1 MGKLT
6 RESATMKVMD
16 AITEILK
23 REGISTMFC
32 FPTTPIIE
40 SAAAAGIRPVIC
52 RQERVGVHMADGC
65 ARVMNG
71 KPPGV
76 FAMQYGPGAENAF
89 AGIASA
95 YSDSTPV
102 LLLPLG
108 HPRETAQMWPLFN
121 STRTYASVTKSVEPV
136 MLPEHIVAAMRRA
149 FNALKNGRSGPVM
162 LEVPADVMT
171 ADFAGD
177 VDYTPVRRTRSAGD
191 ARDIEDAAK
200 YLIDARSPMII
211 AGQGVLYA
219 EASDELVALA
229 ELLDIPVMTT
239 TDGKSGF
246 PEDHALALGSGG
258 IVYTGHGRHF
268 LQESDVIF
276 AIGTSL
282 TRHNITTPVIP
293 AGKRIIHATND
304 ARDLYKANDTALPI
318 LGDAKL
324 VLAQLIEAVKDRGVR
339 SKNPARGAQETIKKL
354 KNEWLGRWEAK
365 LRSTERPLSPYFV
378 MSEFMR
384 VIPSEDAIVTHDS
397 GSPRDQ
403 LLPFYVAK
411 KPRGYMG
418 WGKSHQLGTGLG
430 LAIGAKVGA
439 PDKFCVNFMG
449 DAAFGM
455 TGLDFETAARSGI
468 PMTTIVLNNSTMAIE
483 THAMA
488 YSHEKYRTRDLG
500 GSYANIAKDLGGWSE
515 RVDSPAEVGNA
526 ILRARRQNED
536 GRAALLEF
544 ITSAETAFS

>member
-1 MGKLT
+1 
-6 RESATMKVMD
+6 MKVMD

-23 REGISTMFC
+23 REGVSTMFC

-71 KPPGV
+71 DPAGV

-95 YSDSTPV
+95 YSDSTPL

-108 HPRETAQMWPLFN
+108 HPRETAHMWPLFN

-136 MLPEHIVAAMRRA
+136 VLPEHIVAAMKRA

-162 LEVPADVMT
+162 VEVPADVMT
-171 ADFAGD
+171 AEFTGD
-177 VDYTPVRRTRSAGD
+177 VDYTPVRRTRSSGD
-191 ARDIEDAAK
+191 PRDIEDAAK
-200 YLIDARSPMII
+200 HLIDARSPMII

-219 EASDELVALA
+219 QASDELVALA

-258 IVYTGHGRHF
+258 IVYTGQGRHF
-268 LQESDVIF
+268 LQESDVIL

-282 TRHNITTPVIP
+282 TKHNITTPVIP
-293 AGKRIIHATND
+293 VGKHIIHATND
-304 ARDLYKANDTALPI
+304 ARDLYKANDTLVPI

-324 VLAQLIEAVKDRGVR
+324 VLAQLIEVAKDRLGG
-339 SKNPARGAQETIKKL
+339 KARDSSARKTIAKL
-354 KNEWLGRWEAK
+354 KAEWLARWEAK
-365 LRSTERPLSPYFV
+365 LRSTERPISPYFV

-384 VIPSEDAIVTHDS
+384 VIPSADAIVTHDS

-403 LLPFYVAK
+403 LLPFYVAS

-515 RVDSPAEVGNA
+515 RVDDPAKVGDA
-526 ILRARRQNED
+526 ILRARKQNEN
-536 GRAALLEF
+536 GQAALLEF
-544 ITSAETAFS
+544 ITSAETAFSHRRGAA

>member
-1 MGKLT
+1 ML
-6 RESATMKVMD
+6 VMD

-40 SAAAAGIRPVIC
+40 AAVAGGMRPVIC
-52 RQERVGVHMADGC
+52 RQERVGVHMADGA
-65 ARVMNG
+65 ARVTNG
-71 KPPGV
+71 KPAGV

-95 YSDSTPV
+95 YSDSTPI

-108 HPRETAQMWPLFN
+108 HPRETATMFPLFN
-121 STRTYASVTKSVEPV
+121 STRTYASVTKHVEPV
-136 MLPEHIVAAMRRA
+136 LLPEHTVPAMRRA
-149 FNALKNGRSGPVM
+149 FNALKNGRPGPVM
-162 LEVPADVMT
+162 VEVPADVMT
-171 ADFAGD
+171 SEFAGND
-177 VDYTPVRRTRSAGD
+177 VDYTSIRATRSAGD
-191 ARDIEDAAK
+191 PSDIDDAAK
-200 YLIDARSPMII
+200 MLLQAKSPIVI

-219 EASDELVALA
+219 EASAELVALA

-239 TDGKSGF
+239 TDGKSAF

-258 IVYTGHGRHF
+258 VVYTGHGRQ
-268 LQESDVIF
+268 LLLDSDVIL

-282 TRHNITTPVIP
+282 TRHNISTPIIP
-293 AGKRIIHATND
+293 PGKTIIHVTND
-304 ARDLYKANDTALPI
+304 ARDLYKANDTAVPI

-324 VLAQLIEAVKDRGVR
+324 VLAQLIEAVKDRAGG
-339 SKNPARGAQETIKKL
+339 SPSPSGARHRIASL
-354 KNEWLGRWEAK
+354 KAEWLERWQAK
-365 LRSTERPLSPYFV
+365 LRSTERPINPYFV

-403 LLPFYVAK
+403 LLPFYKAV
-411 KPRGYMG
+411 KPRGYLG

-430 LAIGAKVGA
+430 LAIGAKIGA

-455 TGLDFETAARSGI
+455 TGLDFETAARCGI
-468 PMTTIVLNNSTMAIE
+468 PITTIVLNNSTMAIE

-488 YSHEKYRTRDLG
+488 FSHEKFKTRDLG
-500 GSYANIAKDLGGWSE
+500 GNYANLAADLGGWGE
-515 RVDSPAEVGNA
+515 RVTDPAEVGAA
-526 ILRARRQNED
+526 ILRARRVNES

-544 ITSAETAFS
+544 ITSAETAFSHRRGAA

>member
-1 MGKLT
+1 MQ
-6 RESATMKVMD
+6 VMD

-23 REGISTMFC
+23 REGISTLFC

-40 SAAAAGIRPVIC
+40 AAVAGGIRPVIC

-65 ARVMNG
+65 ARVTNG
-71 KPPGV
+71 KPAGV

-95 YSDSTPV
+95 YSDSTPI

-108 HPRETAQMWPLFN
+108 HPRDSAQMFPLFN
-121 STRTYASVTKSVEPV
+121 STRTYASVTKQVEPIN
-136 MLPEHIVAAMRRA
+136 MPEHTVPAVRRA
-149 FNALKNGRSGPVM
+149 FNALKNGRVGPVM
-162 LEVPADVMT
+162 LEVPADVMI
-171 ADFAGD
+171 DEFPGND
-177 VDYTPVRRTRSAGD
+177 VHYETVRRTRSAGD
-191 ARDIEDAAK
+191 PDDIDAAAK
-200 YLIDARSPMII
+200 ILIGAKCPMII

-219 EASDELVALA
+219 EAWDELLTLA
-229 ELLDIPVMTT
+229 ELIDTPVMTT
-239 TDGKSGF
+239 TDGKSCF

-258 IVYTGHGRHF
+258 TVYTGHGRHF
-268 LQESDVIF
+268 LHACDVIL
-276 AIGTSL
+276 AVGTSL
-282 TRHNITTPVIP
+282 TKHNISTPIIP
-293 AGKRIIHATND
+293 DGKEIIQITND
-304 ARDLYKANDTALPI
+304 SRDLNKAHPTALPI
-318 LGDAKL
+318 LADAKL
-324 VLAQLIEAVKDRGVR
+324 ALGQLVEAVKERLGKKTHSTGARPVIAKEKKAWQDRW
-339 SKNPARGAQETIKKL
+339 AD
-354 KNEWLGRWEAK
+354 K
-365 LRSTERPLSPYFV
+365 LRSTERPICPYFV

-403 LLPFYVAK
+403 LLPMYVAK
-411 KPRGYMG
+411 KPRGYLG

-430 LAIGAKVGA
+430 LVIGAKIGA
-439 PDKFCVNFMG
+439 PDKMCVNFMG

-468 PMTTIVLNNSTMAIE
+468 PITTIVLNNSTMAIE

-500 GSYANIAKDLGGWSE
+500 GSYANLATDLGGYGE
-515 RVDSPAEVGNA
+515 RITKPEDVGPA
-526 ILRARRQNED
+526 IQRARRVNED

-544 ITSAETAFS
+544 ITSAETAFSHRRGAA

>member
-1 MGKLT
+1 ML
-6 RESATMKVMD
+6 VMD

-23 REGISTMFC
+23 REGISTLFS

-40 SAAAAGIRPVIC
+40 AAVAGGMRPVIC

-65 ARVMNG
+65 ARVTNG
-71 KPPGV
+71 NPPGV

-95 YSDSTPV
+95 YSDSTPI

-108 HPRETAQMWPLFN
+108 HPRETAQMFPLFN
-121 STRTYASVTKSVEPV
+121 STRTYATVTKHVEPV
-136 MLPEHIVAAMRRA
+136 LLPEHTLPAMRRA

-162 LEVPADVMT
+162 VEVPADVMT
-171 ADFAGD
+171 AEFAGNE
-177 VDYTPVRRTRSAGD
+177 VDYTAVRRTRSAGD
-191 ARDIEDAAK
+191 PRDIDDAIKMLIEAK
-200 YLIDARSPMII
+200 SPIVI

-219 EASDELVALA
+219 EASAELVALA

-239 TDGKSGF
+239 TDGKSAF

-258 IVYTGHGRHF
+258 VVYTGHGRHF
-268 LQESDVIF
+268 LLESDVIF

-282 TRHNITTPVIP
+282 TRHNISTPIIP
-293 AGKRIIHATND
+293 PGKTIIHATND
-304 ARDLYKANDTALPI
+304 ARDLHKANETAIPI

-324 VLAQLIEAVKDRGVR
+324 VLAQLIEAAKQRIGKKAR
-339 SKNPARGAQETIKKL
+339 SSGAKKQIDKL
-354 KNEWLGRWEAK
+354 KGEWLGRWEAK
-365 LRSTERPLSPYFV
+365 RRSQERPINPYFV

-411 KPRGYMG
+411 QPRGYLG

-455 TGLDFETAARSGI
+455 TGLDFETAARCGI
-468 PMTTIVLNNSTMAIE
+468 PILTIVLNNSTMAIE

-488 YSHEKYRTRDLG
+488 LSHERYRARDLG
-500 GSYANIAKDLGGWSE
+500 GNYANIARDLGGWSE
-515 RVDSPAEVGNA
+515 RVEDPAQIGDA
-526 ILRARRQNED
+526 ILRARRQTED

-544 ITSAETAFS
+544 ITSQEQTFSHRRGAA

>member
-1 MGKLT
+1 
-6 RESATMKVMD
+6 
-16 AITEILK
+16 
-23 REGISTMFC
+23 
-32 FPTTPIIE
+32 
-40 SAAAAGIRPVIC
+40 
-52 RQERVGVHMADGC
+52 
-65 ARVMNG
+65 
-71 KPPGV
+71 
-76 FAMQYGPGAENAF
+76 
-89 AGIASA
+89 
-95 YSDSTPV
+95 
-102 LLLPLG
+102 
-108 HPRETAQMWPLFN
+108 
-121 STRTYASVTKSVEPV
+121 
-136 MLPEHIVAAMRRA
+136 
-149 FNALKNGRSGPVM
+149 
-162 LEVPADVMT
+162 
-171 ADFAGD
+171 
-177 VDYTPVRRTRSAGD
+177 
-191 ARDIEDAAK
+191 
-200 YLIDARSPMII
+200 
-211 AGQGVLYA
+211 VLYA
-219 EASDELVALA
+219 EATAELVALA

-246 PEDHALALGSGG
+246 PEDHPLALGSGG

-268 LQESDVIF
+268 LHESDVIL

-282 TRHNITTPVIP
+282 TKHNITTPVLP
-293 AGKRIIHATND
+293 DGKRIIHATND

-324 VLAQLIEAVKDRGVR
+324 VLAQLVEAARDRLGGKPR
-339 SKNPARGAQETIKKL
+339 RTETRGTISKL

-365 LRSTERPLSPYFV
+365 LRSTERPISPYFV

-488 YSHEKYRTRDLG
+488 YSHEKFRTRDLG

-515 RVDSPAEVGNA
+515 RVDNPAEVGNA
-526 ILRARRQNED
+526 ILRAREQNEN

-544 ITSAETAFS
+544 ITSAETAFSHRRGAA